1 MEAGVRNRIAILAA
15 GMGLVSLLAVG
26 SQIELKLPEK
36 DLELATTMENGL
48 HILDTTDPYH
58 PELLGKASF
67 LG

>member
-36 DLELATTMENGL
+36 DLELAQRIDFATS
-48 HILDTTDPYH
+48 
-58 PELLGKASF
+58 AR
-67 LG
+67 